1 MSDEITPPATP
12 RPAPWR
18 GRPRVENPRNAWV
31 HIRVTADERAALEA
45 AAERLEM
52 MLGPYVVSAAL
63 NAPQRRA
70 TRKPSVNVVVLSR
83 LLGQLGKAGSNV
95 NQLAKLANQTGQ
107 LSGIEAEA
115 EEAIRAMRDAGKAIS
130 AALRMGKR
138 LDDY

>member
-1 MSDEITPPATP
+1 MSDEITTPATP

-18 GRPRVENPRNAWV
+18 GRPRVKNPRNAWV

-52 MLGPYVVSAAL
+52 TLGPYVVSAAL

-70 TRKPSVNVVVLSR
+70 KRRPVVEIVALSQSLG
-83 LLGQLGKAGSNV
+83 LLGRCSSNI
-95 NQLAKLANQTGQ
+95 NQLAKVANQTGQ
-107 LSGIEAEA
+107 IGIVEEVEA
-115 EEAIRAMRDAGKAIS
+115 AIRDLRDVGRGIS

-138 LDDY
+138 DDDY